1 MNQIDS
7 FYHKNINKGINL
19 LPEEEVKHC
28 IQVLRHKIGD
38 EILILDGVGGLHTS
52 KITNISKK
60 ICEYKILKSEIT
72 LPKSFKTHLAI
83 APSKNMDRME
93 WLVEKLTEIGVDEV
107 SFIQTENTERK
118 KIRMDRL
125 EKKTLS
131 ALKQSRNPFLP
142 KLNDLVTM
150 NSFLSENHSQ
160 KKLIAHVNPEHN
172 HIGDVISPGEDLLI
186 FVGPEGGFARMEI
199 DLALKN
205 GFQRISLGSNTL
217 RTETAG
223 VTACCAVNL
232 VNKH

>member
-1 MNQIDS
+1 MDS
-7 FYHKNINKGINL
+7 FYHRNINEGVNL
-19 LPEEEVKHC
+19 LPEEEAKHC

-38 EILILDGVGGLHTS
+38 EILILDGVGGLHKS
-52 KITNISKK
+52 KITDISKR

-72 LPKSFKTHLAI
+72 PPKSFKIHLAI
-83 APSKNMDRME
+83 APTKNTDRME

-125 EKKTLS
+125 EKKALS
-131 ALKQSRNPFLP
+131 ALKQSKNLFLP

-150 NSFLSENHSQ
+150 NSFLYENYSQ
-160 KKLIAHVNPEHN
+160 KKLIAHVNSEHN
-172 HIGDVISPGEDLLI
+172 HIRDVISSGEDLLI
-186 FVGPEGGFARMEI
+186 LIGPEGGFARMEI

-205 GFQRISLGSNTL
+205 GFQQISLGPNTL

-223 VTACCAVNL
+223 IAACCAVNL
-232 VNKH
+232 VNRY